1 MSDLHK
7 DPESIMAAMAAKLC
21 FILYCRREKEPPTVF
36 TLMSDKKYSGSVRQ
50 CLSFFLF
57 FLLRFFSSAYLRL
70 FSVSFKI
77 YEIIYIHIYIFLNI
91 YIYIFL
97 KEPNMYIYIQQM
109 FGSFN
114 NYRAPISAKATHV
127 SWYPMHSNK

>member
-50 CLSFFLF
+50 CLSFFF

-91 YIYIFL
+91 YTYIL
-97 KEPNMYIYIQQM
+97 EGAKHVYIYPANVWLLQ
-109 FGSFN
+109 
-114 NYRAPISAKATHV
+114 
-127 SWYPMHSNK
+127 